1 MAVSIDAAG
10 KVRVGRVADLGAV
23 RAWRRLPKA
32 NRKALMS
39 GKRAPETPEEA
50 SVALGFARF
59 ALSGAG
65 LLSSSTALLGFG
77 VVAAL
82 GLAIVGNGLNRLDYA
97 IISVS
102 MGAGVL
108 RHFYVY
114 RRLRASSARMLHPIE
129 R

>member
-1 MAVSIDAAG
+1 
-10 KVRVGRVADLGAV
+10 
-23 RAWRRLPKA
+23 
-32 NRKALMS
+32 MS

-82 GLAIVGNGLNRLDYA
+82 GLAVVGNGLNGLDYA
-97 IISVS
+97 IIAMS
-102 MGAGVL
+102 MGVGVF

-114 RRLRASSARMLHPIE
+114 IRLRSSSTRTLHPTD